1 MARFLNGREVFKEDL
16 HSDRSITAKFEPIII
31 VSVLSKSHGS
41 VYVHILNKGYI
52 NNVRGYIRN
61 YINPTVD
68 AIKEQIST
76 SGTTNV
82 KFY

>member
-1 MARFLNGREVFKEDL
+1 VARFLNDREASKEDL

-41 VYVHILNKGYI
+41 VHVHILNKGYI

-61 YINPTVD
+61 YINPIVD